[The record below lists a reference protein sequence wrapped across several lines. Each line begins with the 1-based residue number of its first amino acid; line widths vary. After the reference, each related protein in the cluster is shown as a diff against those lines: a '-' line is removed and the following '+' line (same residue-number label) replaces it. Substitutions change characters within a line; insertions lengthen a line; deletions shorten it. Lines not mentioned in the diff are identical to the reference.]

1 MGTEYF
7 EVKSLDYEC
16 ISLLDMWV
24 TGGGNNDAQ
33 WSNPDYDALIKKI
46 KSSSD
51 QKERMALM
59 HQAEDLILKDWML
72 CPIYYYVDIYLQS
85 TKLEGAW
92 SSPLGFKYFMYAK
105 IVA

>member
-24 TGGGNNDAQ
+24 TGGGSNHAQ

-51 QKERMALM
+51 QTERMALM
-59 HQAEDLILKDWML
+59 HQAEDLIFADWML
-72 CPIYYYVDIYLQS
+72 CPLYYYVDIYLQS
-85 TKLEGAW
+85 TKLEGTWA
-92 SSPLGFKYFMYAK
+92 SFYMTCSDFEK
-105 IVA
+105 